1 MFDLRKTFTK
11 FPTPNENQAL
21 KETVCTAG
29 YANSR
34 RTAVASKTKSI
45 QDELDEITKG
55 GDYPDLSLVFHKL
68 MEYNGKHVG
77 NSEFKFPFLVGNL
90 EKKDTVLGC
99 VVRWN
104 RYIIVDFN
112 KQQLIKK
119 HNKAD
124 KDDDKDNKVFDFAN
138 IVDVYRK
145 VEKYEN
151 AFQEDANKA
160 FKFVFFLKTT
170 KKEYELYCSTE
181 EERKLWMTCVK
192 YSIEYAKT
200 VEQRRAS

>member
-11 FPTPNENQAL
+11 LSTPNEKQAL

-45 QDELDEITKG
+45 QDEMDEITKG

-77 NSEFKFPFLVGNL
+77 NSEFKFPFLVGTL
-90 EKKDTVLGC
+90 EKKDKFLK
-99 VVRWN
+99 WN

-119 HNKAD
+119 KNKAN
-124 KDDDKDNKVFDFAN
+124 KDDDKGNKVFDFAN
-138 IVDVYRK
+138 IVDVYR
-145 VEKYEN
+145 VIEK
-151 AFQEDANKA
+151 
-160 FKFVFFLKTT
+160 
-170 KKEYELYCSTE
+170 
-181 EERKLWMTCVK
+181 
-192 YSIEYAKT
+192 
-200 VEQRRAS
+200 